1 MLVSL
6 GVKCKILLGFRFL
19 QFAFRVAF
27 VTNQFT
33 SFHVLHL
40 LQGWSVLAE
49 WLELIHDINPQ
60 AVNLVTIPLTC
71 HTPRDYVFTVIIV
84 QIILGGFRFLQFITC
99 PLNNFLRRIGISLI
113 FHNEQLCFPQVDIF
127 KFFLHQ
133 AAFGT
138 ALSNGSNKFQQPVY
152 DVIGIATF
160 VDDSNICVV
169 VINFCDGHDDSVMLV
184 PGPLVD

>member
-99 PLNNFLRRIGISLI
+99 PLNNFSQANRDKFDISQRTIVFPSRGHFQI
-113 FHNEQLCFPQVDIF
+113 FPPSSGLWDCFVQR
-127 KFFLHQ
+127 
-133 AAFGT
+133 
-138 ALSNGSNKFQQPVY
+138 
-152 DVIGIATF
+152 
-160 VDDSNICVV
+160 
-169 VINFCDGHDDSVMLV
+169 
-184 PGPLVD
+184 

>member
-71 HTPRDYVFTVIIV
+71 HTPRDCVHSYYCSNYT
-84 QIILGGFRFLQFITC
+84 
-99 PLNNFLRRIGISLI
+99 RRISISSI
-113 FHNEQLCFPQVDIF
+113 H
-127 KFFLHQ
+127 H
-133 AAFGT
+133 
-138 ALSNGSNKFQQPVY
+138 
-152 DVIGIATF
+152 
-160 VDDSNICVV
+160 
-169 VINFCDGHDDSVMLV
+169 V
-184 PGPLVD
+184 PFE